1 MQIFLTKPRKTDT
14 MVIRFTEKGE
24 MAMRIVDLIEKKKN
38 GSSLNK
44 DEIRYFAEGFTRGE
58 IPDYQAAA
66 LLMAI
71 CFVGMTTKETADL
84 TDCMAHS
91 GDTLDLSD
99 IDGVTADKH
108 STGGVGDKT
117 TLIVAPICAA
127 SGLKMAKMSG
137 RGLGHTG
144 GTIDKLESIP
154 GFRTA
159 LSETEFKAQVNKF
172 GLAVTGQTGCLAPAD
187 KKIYAL
193 RDVTATVNSIPLI
206 ASSIMSKKIA
216 AGAQNIVLD
225 VKCGSGAFMQNAE
238 DARALA
244 EQMVA
249 IGKACGRNT
258 AAVLT
263 NMDVPLGTHIGNALE
278 VTEACAVLKNSGSED
293 LREISLRLSAHLI
306 SMSMQISYQEARR
319 IAERTL
325 RDGSA
330 FRKLRE
336 MVAAQGGDV
345 RVLEQSECFLS
356 AEMQVEIHA
365 RQTGYIARMHTQKI
379 GESASLL
386 GAGRERK
393 NDAIDYAAGIVL
405 CKKTGDFVHRGDILA
420 VLYANSAEKLQAGA
434 HRFSEAFTFSDAK
447 PEVQP
452 LCFGTVE

>member
-1 MQIFLTKPRKTDT
+1 
-14 MVIRFTEKGE
+14 
-24 MAMRIVDLIEKKKN
+24 MRMLDLIEKKKR
-38 GSSLNK
+38 GEPLQK
-44 DEIRYFAEGFTRGE
+44 EEIRFFVDGFTHGE
-58 IPDYQAAA
+58 IPDYQASA

-71 CFVGMTTKETADL
+71 CFVGMTAEETAAL

-99 IDGVTADKH
+99 ICGVTADKH

-117 TLIVAPICAA
+117 TLIVAPVCAA
-127 SGLKMAKMSG
+127 MGLKIAKMSG

-159 LSETEFKAQVNKF
+159 LSETEFKAQVNAI
-172 GLAVTGQTGCLAPAD
+172 GIAVTGQTGQLAPAD

-206 ASSIMSKKIA
+206 ASSIMSKKLA

-225 VKCGSGAFMQNAE
+225 VKCGSGAFMQNAD

-278 VTEACAVLKNSGSED
+278 VKEACAVLQNGGAAD
-293 LREISLRLSAHLI
+293 LRKISLMLSAHLI
-306 SMSMQISYQEARR
+306 AMSRHMSYAEAFRA
-319 IAERTL
+319 AEQTL
-325 RDGSA
+325 ESGAA
-330 FRKLRE
+330 FRKLQE
-336 MVAAQGGDV
+336 MVTAQGGDA
-345 RVLEQSECFLS
+345 RVLEREDCFLS
-356 AEMQVEIHA
+356 TRMQAEIRA
-365 RQTGYIARMHTQKI
+365 GQTGYIAHMHTQKI

-386 GAGRERK
+386 GAGRAK
-393 NDAIDYAAGIVL
+393 KTDSIDYAAGIVL
-405 CKKTGDFVHRGDILA
+405 QKKTGDFVKCGDALA
-420 VLYANSAEKLQAGA
+420 VLYADSAEKLQAGEQRFLEA
-434 HRFSEAFTFSDAK
+434 LTFSEK
-447 PEVQP
+447 MPVVQP

>member
-1 MQIFLTKPRKTDT
+1 
-14 MVIRFTEKGE
+14 
-24 MAMRIVDLIEKKKN
+24 MRILDLIEKKKR
-38 GSSLNK
+38 GEPLQK
-44 DEIRYFAEGFTRGE
+44 EEIRFFVDGFTCGE
-58 IPDYQAAA
+58 IPDYQASA

-71 CFVGMTTKETADL
+71 CFVGMTAEETADL

-117 TLIVAPICAA
+117 TLIVAPVCAA
-127 SGLKMAKMSG
+127 MGLKIAKMSG

-159 LSETEFKAQVNKF
+159 LSEAEFKAQVNKI
-172 GLAVTGQTGCLAPAD
+172 GLAVTGQTGLLAPAD

-206 ASSIMSKKIA
+206 ASSIMSKKLA

-225 VKCGSGAFMQNAE
+225 VKCGSGAFMQNAD

-263 NMDVPLGTHIGNALE
+263 NMDIPLGTHIGNALE
-278 VTEACAVLKNSGSED
+278 VKEACAVLQNGGAAD
-293 LREISLRLSAHLI
+293 LHEISLMLSAHLI
-306 SMSMQISYQEARR
+306 AMSQHMPYAKAYRA
-319 IAERTL
+319 AEQTL
-325 RDGSA
+325 ESGAA
-330 FRKLRE
+330 FRKLQE
-336 MVAAQGGDV
+336 MVTAQGGDA
-345 RVLEQSECFLS
+345 RVLESETCFLS
-356 AEMQVEIHA
+356 ARMQTEVRAE
-365 RQTGYIARMHTQKI
+365 QTGYIAHMHTQKI

-386 GAGRERK
+386 GAGRAK
-393 NDAIDYAAGIVL
+393 KTDSIDYAAGIVL
-405 CKKTGDFVHRGDILA
+405 QKKTGDFVKCGDVLA
-420 VLYANSAEKLQAGA
+420 VLYADSAEKLQAGA
-434 HRFSEAFTFSDAK
+434 KRFSEALTFSEIK
-447 PEVQP
+447 PEPRP

>member
-1 MQIFLTKPRKTDT
+1 
-14 MVIRFTEKGE
+14 
-24 MAMRIVDLIEKKKN
+24 MRILDLIEKKKR
-38 GSSLNK
+38 GEPLQK
-44 DEIRYFAEGFTRGE
+44 EEIRFFVDGFTCGE
-58 IPDYQAAA
+58 IPDYQASA

-71 CFVGMTTKETADL
+71 CFVGMTAEETADL

-117 TLIVAPICAA
+117 TLIVAPVCAA
-127 SGLKMAKMSG
+127 MGLKIAKMSG

-159 LSETEFKAQVNKF
+159 LSEAEFKAQVNKI
-172 GLAVTGQTGCLAPAD
+172 GLAVTGQTGSLAPAD

-206 ASSIMSKKIA
+206 ASSIMSKKLA

-225 VKCGSGAFMQNAE
+225 VKCGSGAFMQNAD

-263 NMDVPLGTHIGNALE
+263 NMDIPLGTHIGNALE
-278 VTEACAVLKNSGSED
+278 VKEACAVLQNSGAAD
-293 LREISLRLSAHLI
+293 LREISLMLSAHLI
-306 SMSMQISYQEARR
+306 AMSQHMPYAKAYRA
-319 IAERTL
+319 AEQTL
-325 RDGSA
+325 ENGAA
-330 FRKLRE
+330 FRKLQE
-336 MVAAQGGDV
+336 MVTAQGGDAQ
-345 RVLEQSECFLS
+345 VLESETCFLS
-356 AEMQVEIHA
+356 ARMQTEVRAE
-365 RQTGYIARMHTQKI
+365 QTGYIAHMHTQKI

-386 GAGRERK
+386 GAGRAK
-393 NDAIDYAAGIVL
+393 KTDSIDYAAGIVL
-405 CKKTGDFVHRGDILA
+405 QKKTGDFVKCGDVLA
-420 VLYANSAEKLQAGA
+420 VLYADSTEKLQAGA
-434 HRFSEAFTFSDAK
+434 KRFSEALTFSEIK
-447 PEVQP
+447 PEPQP

>member
-1 MQIFLTKPRKTDT
+1 
-14 MVIRFTEKGE
+14 
-24 MAMRIVDLIEKKKN
+24 MRILDLIEKKKR
-38 GSSLNK
+38 GEPLQK
-44 DEIRYFAEGFTRGE
+44 EEIRFFVDGFTCGE
-58 IPDYQAAA
+58 IPDYQASA

-71 CFVGMTTKETADL
+71 CFVGMTAEETADL
-84 TDCMAHS
+84 TACMAHS

-117 TLIVAPICAA
+117 TLIVAPVCAA
-127 SGLKMAKMSG
+127 MGLKIAKMSG

-159 LSETEFKAQVNKF
+159 LSEAEFKAQVNKI
-172 GLAVTGQTGCLAPAD
+172 GLAVTGQTGLLAPAD

-206 ASSIMSKKIA
+206 ASSIMSKKLA

-225 VKCGSGAFMQNAE
+225 VKCGSGAFMQNAD

-263 NMDVPLGTHIGNALE
+263 NMDIPLGTHIGNALE
-278 VTEACAVLKNSGSED
+278 VKEACAVLQNGGAAD
-293 LREISLRLSAHLI
+293 LHEISLMLSAHLI
-306 SMSMQISYQEARR
+306 AMSQHMPYAKAYRA
-319 IAERTL
+319 AEQTL
-325 RDGSA
+325 ESGAA
-330 FRKLRE
+330 FRKLQE
-336 MVAAQGGDV
+336 MVTAQGGDA
-345 RVLEQSECFLS
+345 RVLESETCFLS
-356 AEMQVEIHA
+356 ARMQTEVRAE
-365 RQTGYIARMHTQKI
+365 QTGYIAHMHTQKI

-386 GAGRERK
+386 GAGRAK
-393 NDAIDYAAGIVL
+393 KTDSIDYAAGIVL
-405 CKKTGDFVHRGDILA
+405 QKKTGDFVKCGDVLA
-420 VLYANSAEKLQAGA
+420 VLYADSAEKLQAGA
-434 HRFSEAFTFSDAK
+434 KRFSEALTFSEIK
-447 PEVQP
+447 PEPRP

>member
-1 MQIFLTKPRKTDT
+1 
-14 MVIRFTEKGE
+14 
-24 MAMRIVDLIEKKKN
+24 MRMVDLIEKKKS
-38 GSSLNK
+38 GGALTRA
-44 DEIRYFAEGFTRGE
+44 EIRFFTDGFTRGE
-58 IPDYQAAA
+58 IPDYQASA

-71 CFVGMTTKETADL
+71 CFVGMTAEETADL

-91 GDTLDLSD
+91 GDTLTLSE
-99 IDGVTADKH
+99 IQGVTADKH

-127 SGLKMAKMSG
+127 AGLKIAKMSG

-159 LSETEFKAQVNKF
+159 LSEAEFQAQVNRI
-172 GLAVTGQTGCLAPAD
+172 GLAVTGQTGQLAPAD

-206 ASSIMSKKIA
+206 ASSIMSKKLA

-225 VKCGSGAFMQNAE
+225 VKCGSGAFMQNAD

-249 IGKACGRNT
+249 IGKACGRHT

-263 NMDVPLGTHIGNALE
+263 DMDVPLGTHIGNALE
-278 VTEACAVLKNSGSED
+278 VTEACAVLRNGGAAD
-293 LREISLRLSAHLI
+293 LRELSLTLSAHLI
-306 SMSMQISYQEARR
+306 GMSLQKPYAQAYRT
-319 IAERTL
+319 AETVL
-325 RDGSA
+325 ENGAA

-345 RVLEQSECFLS
+345 RVLDCTDCFLP
-356 AEMQVEIHA
+356 AAVQTEVCA
-365 RQTGYIARMHTQKI
+365 TQTGYLARMHTQKI

-386 GAGRERK
+386 GAGRAK
-393 NDAIDYAAGIVL
+393 KTDTIDYAAGIIL
-405 CKKTGDFVHRGDILA
+405 HKKAGDFVKRGDVLA
-420 VLYANSAEKLQAGA
+420 VLYADSDEKLQAGA
-434 HRFSEAFTFSDAK
+434 QRFSEALTFSDTV
-447 PEVQP
+447 PVPRP
-452 LCFGTVE
+452 LCFGTVR